1 MVYALKNFRTY
12 LIGAKVIVHI
22 GYSTLKY
29 LLAKKD
35 AKSRLIRCMLL
46 FQEFNMEIQ
55 DKKGSKKVV
64 ANHFPRLG
72 NEEIVDK

>member
-35 AKSRLIRCMLL
+35 AKLILICCMLL